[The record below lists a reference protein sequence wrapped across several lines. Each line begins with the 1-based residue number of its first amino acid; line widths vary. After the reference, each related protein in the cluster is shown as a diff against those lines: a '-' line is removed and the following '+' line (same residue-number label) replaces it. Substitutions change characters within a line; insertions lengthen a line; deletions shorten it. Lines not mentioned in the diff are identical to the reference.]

1 MYMKNYDNS
10 INRFHSVKYNILHFS
25 DILYPKFSLFLII
38 VYDYRPRIRDIS
50 CNNAAAML
58 GILFLVKDLVHA
70 GRILREVSSRHFFF
84 FNFVVYGHS

>member
-58 GILFLVKDLVHA
+58 SLLRDVGNIISRERSCTRRKNIARGFIAAFFLL
-70 GRILREVSSRHFFF
+70 
-84 FNFVVYGHS
+84 